1 MLTLRCT
8 QEGLEI
14 MRFLPFII
22 CGNTEG
28 RSSSSSDSPGL
39 LITEKEVNYERNN
52 RNNKGNFC

>member
-39 LITEKEVNYERNN
+39 PNQLTENGEEN
-52 RNNKGNFC
+52 GD